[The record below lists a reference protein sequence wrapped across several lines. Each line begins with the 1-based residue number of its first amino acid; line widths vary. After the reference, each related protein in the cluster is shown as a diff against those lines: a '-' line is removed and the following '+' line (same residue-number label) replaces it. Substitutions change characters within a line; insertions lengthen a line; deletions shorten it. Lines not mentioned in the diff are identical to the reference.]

1 MAEYSQDELDARV
14 EEAGKRAD
22 PVSSADATNRRERAE
37 AERVQLELA
46 RSELA
51 GAWDTDRLDALARG
65 HDKARRA
72 RIDDGRLRAIE
83 ESGGL
88 WGRLEDL
95 TPVLPDPP
103 AHMNV
108 ILDRVTF
115 IRSFAG
121 AGAVTESHIGSLD
134 SWAKY
139 RLNVSAQSLAE
150 TGTGRLS
157 FFTLWRNPR
166 TEPIVARIGAR
177 VVTNAHLSADADWN
191 GVAAWFI
198 GGSKAQ
204 ATVRARTTVMA
215 MWDSS
220 LQAIVSDVILDSVGA
235 TGGFFGGDDST
246 TISTNEFLIGSAFSI
261 PASASVLIDVAVLT
275 EWAIT
280 SGSVALDA
288 DSGGF
293 QVGVP
298 HLIIEVT

>member
-1 MAEYSQDELDARV
+1 MAEYSQDELDARI
-14 EEAGKRAD
+14 EEAGKRVA
-22 PVSSADATNRRERAE
+22 PVSAADAETRRARAE
-37 AERVQLELA
+37 AERAQLDLA
-46 RSELA
+46 RAELA

-65 HDKARRA
+65 EEKARRA

-88 WGRLEDL
+88 WTQLGEL
-95 TPVLPDPP
+95 TPALPDPP
-103 AHMNV
+103 APMNV

-121 AGAVTESHIGSLD
+121 QGAVTDSHIGSLD

-139 RLNVSAQSLAE
+139 RLNASAQSVGE

-166 TEPIVARIGAR
+166 TQPIVARIGAR
-177 VVTNAHLSADADWN
+177 VVTNAHLSADAEWN

-220 LQAIVSDVILDSVGA
+220 VQAIVSDVILDSVGA

-261 PASASVLIDVAVLT
+261 PASAQVLIDVALLT
-275 EWAIT
+275 EWEAT
-280 SGSVALDA
+280 SGSIGLDA
-288 DSGGF
+288 DSGAF

>member
-1 MAEYSQDELDARV
+1 MTRYSEDELDARI
-14 EEAGKRAD
+14 EEATKREA
-22 PVSSADATNRRERAE
+22 PVSSAEADIRRGRAE
-37 AERVQLELA
+37 SEHEDLELA
-46 RSELA
+46 RSALREGFDAKRLDELA
-51 GAWDTDRLDALARG
+51 RERQD
-65 HDKARRA
+65 ARRS
-72 RIDDGRLRAIE
+72 RIDDGRRRAAE
-83 ESGGL
+83 ESPQL
-88 WGRLEDL
+88 WKQLGEL
-95 TPVLPDPP
+95 TPALPDPP
-103 AHMNV
+103 PPMNV
-108 ILDRVTF
+108 IIDRVTF

-121 AGAVTESHIGSLD
+121 QGAVTDSHVGSLD

-139 RLNVSAQSLAE
+139 RLNASAQSIGE

-177 VVTNAHLSADADWN
+177 LVTNAHLSADAEWN

-215 MWDSS
+215 MWDASV
-220 LQAIVSDVILDSVGA
+220 QAIVSDVILDSVGA

-246 TISTNEFLIGSAFSI
+246 TISMNEFLIGSAFSI
-261 PASASVLIDVAVLT
+261 PAGASVLIDVALLT
-275 EWAIT
+275 EWEVT
-280 SGSVALDA
+280 SGSIGLDA
-288 DSGGF
+288 DSGAF

>member
-1 MAEYSQDELDARV
+1 MTRYSEDELDARI
-14 EEAGKRAD
+14 EDATRRAA
-22 PVSSADATNRRERAE
+22 PVSSADAEAGRARAE
-37 AERVQLELA
+37 SERKDLDLA
-46 RSELA
+46 RSALA
-51 GAWDTDRLDALARG
+51 DGFDASRLDDLARNRQE
-65 HDKARRA
+65 ARQS
-72 RIDDGRLRAIE
+72 RIDDGRRRAIE
-83 ESGGL
+83 ESPRL
-88 WGRLEDL
+88 WKQLGDL
-95 TPVLPDPP
+95 TPALPDPP
-103 AHMNV
+103 PPMNV

-121 AGAVTESHIGSLD
+121 QGAVTDSHIGSLD

-139 RLNVSAQSLAE
+139 RLNVSSQSIGD

-166 TEPIVARIGAR
+166 SQPIVARIGAR
-177 VVTNAHLSADADWN
+177 VVTNAHLSADAEWN

-246 TISTNEFLIGSAFSI
+246 TISMNEFLIGSAFSI
-261 PASASVLIDVAVLT
+261 PASASVLIDVALLT
-275 EWAIT
+275 EWEAT
-280 SGSVALDA
+280 SGSIGLDA
-288 DSGGF
+288 DSGAF

>member
-1 MAEYSQDELDARV
+1 MTEYSEDEVNGRIEAAMRREAPKAKADDDAR
-14 EEAGKRAD
+14 RARRKAD
-22 PVSSADATNRRERAE
+22 RESADVARRA
-37 AERVQLELA
+37 LE
-46 RSELA
+46 E
-51 GAWDTDRLDALARG
+51 GVHPDRLDALAR
-65 HDKARRA
+65 DREKERRR
-72 RIDDGRLRAIE
+72 RIDDGRRHAVD
-83 ESGGL
+83 ESAAL
-88 WGRLEDL
+88 WERLGAL

-103 AHMNV
+103 DRMNV

-121 AGAVTESHIGSLD
+121 AGAVTDSHIGSLD

-139 RLNVSAQSLAE
+139 RFEESSSSIGE

-166 TEPIVARIGAR
+166 TEPITARIGAR
-177 VVTNAHLSADADWN
+177 VVTNAHLSADAEWN

-220 LQAIVSDVILDSVGA
+220 LQAIVSDVILDSVNA
-235 TGGFFGGDDST
+235 TGGFFGGDDSA
-246 TISTNEFLIGSAFSI
+246 TIASNEFFIGSAFSI
-261 PASASVLIDVAVLT
+261 PPSASVLIDVALLT
-275 EWAIT
+275 EWEAT
-280 SGSVALDA
+280 SGSIRLDA
-288 DSGGF
+288 AGGQF

-298 HLIIEVT
+298 HLIIEVV